1 MIATDRK
8 KLWQAAIKLPMYS
21 VAVMPIVVGS
31 VLAWLDRDIFNW
43 QRLGLFLLAGVCI
56 LAWENLC
63 NDVFDAETGIDRHK
77 YHSIVQLTNNPKLVF
92 VIANTLLFFGLL
104 FFSLIAWQQQDITV
118 LLLVLLC
125 CFLGYAYQSP
135 PFRLGYVGLGE
146 MLCFFAFAI
155 TIAAAYYSQV
165 QSFSFAIVL
174 PALINGLSTTLIL
187 FCSHFHQVEDDRS
200 AGKFSPIVRLGT
212 KRSAQIIPFVCIS
225 LYLLTL
231 IGIVLHLLPWSATTI
246 GISMPFAW
254 QLVKITDRYH
264 DQPEQIKNCKFIAV
278 GLHFWSNLGLVIGL
292 IVSHAL

>member
-1 MIATDRK
+1 M
-8 KLWQAAIKLPMYS
+8 
-21 VAVMPIVVGS
+21 
-31 VLAWLDRDIFNW
+31 
-43 QRLGLFLLAGVCI
+43 FL
-56 LAWENLC
+56 
-63 NDVFDAETGIDRHK
+63 
-77 YHSIVQLTNNPKLVF
+77 
-92 VIANTLLFFGLL
+92 
-104 FFSLIAWQQQDITV
+104 SLIAWQQQDITV

-231 IGIVLHLLPWSATTI
+231 IGIVLHLLPWSAITI

-264 DQPEQIKNCKFIAV
+264 DQPEQIKKLQIYCRRTT
-278 GLHFWSNLGLVIGL
+278 LLE
-292 IVSHAL
+292 

>member
-1 MIATDRK
+1 M
-8 KLWQAAIKLPMYS
+8 
-21 VAVMPIVVGS
+21 
-31 VLAWLDRDIFNW
+31 
-43 QRLGLFLLAGVCI
+43 
-56 LAWENLC
+56 
-63 NDVFDAETGIDRHK
+63 
-77 YHSIVQLTNNPKLVF
+77 
-92 VIANTLLFFGLL
+92 
-104 FFSLIAWQQQDITV
+104 
-118 LLLVLLC
+118 
-125 CFLGYAYQSP
+125 
-135 PFRLGYVGLGE
+135 
-146 MLCFFAFAI
+146 
-155 TIAAAYYSQV
+155 

-231 IGIVLHLLPWSATTI
+231 IGIVLHLLPWSAITI